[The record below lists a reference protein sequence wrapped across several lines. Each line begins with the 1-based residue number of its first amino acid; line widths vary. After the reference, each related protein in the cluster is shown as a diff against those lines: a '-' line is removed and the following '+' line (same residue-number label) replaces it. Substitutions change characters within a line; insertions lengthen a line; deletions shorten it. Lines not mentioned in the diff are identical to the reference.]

1 MFCSSRE
8 CACPCVRACL
18 CARMFYFPACLCTEG
33 MVSLGPFAIAHSS
46 PTASMSSIKSSPTMS
61 CTQGPA
67 SDFWC
72 TRCCA
77 ATAVDKSPA
86 LLRAEKLLFPVSAL
100 VVDSM
105 LLVPVKEGSDPT
117 ANCRLCRYCG
127 RQKPGIASCRK
138 APFPSECSCG

>member
-61 CTQGPA
+61 CTQGSHCRLCRYCGRQKPG
-67 SDFWC
+67 FVPNC
-72 TRCCA
+72 RCS
-77 ATAVDKSPA
+77 DKSPA
-86 LLRAEKLLFPVSAL
+86 LLRAEK
-100 VVDSM
+100 

-127 RQKPGIASCRK
+127 RSDQWLVVLAEISSDYRNPLT
-138 APFPSECSCG
+138 